1 MCPVCAFFVFVL
13 ILYVNLRIWKQNAH
27 LFIVFRPMV
36 TPVGVDV
43 TSFCKSDGRRW
54 KSSYA
59 VRGRVGWG
67 GILRVVVK
75 VCPAR
80 YS

>member
-1 MCPVCAFFVFVL
+1 MCLVCAFFVFVS
-13 ILYVNLRIWKQNAH
+13 IVYVNLRIRKQNAH
-27 LFIVFRPMV
+27 LFAVFRLMV

-75 VCPAR
+75 VYPAR

>member
-13 ILYVNLRIWKQNAH
+13 IVYVNLRIWKQNAH
-27 LFIVFRPMV
+27 LFVVFRLMV

-43 TSFCKSDGRRW
+43 TSFCKSDDWRW